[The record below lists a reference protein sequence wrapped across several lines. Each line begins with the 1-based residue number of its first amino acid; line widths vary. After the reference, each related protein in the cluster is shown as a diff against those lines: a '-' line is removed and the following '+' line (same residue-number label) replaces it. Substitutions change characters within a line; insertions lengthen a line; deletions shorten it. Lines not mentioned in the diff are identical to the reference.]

1 MYFKKTENANEGK
14 DRLVLLISTII
25 GYFAVFTLKKADII
39 NSYIGAIVLIFLYMY
54 LDFNI
59 TNIFFTSK
67 RTTFKIYIFMV
78 LEIMHFFMMAFTL
91 KNIFV
96 YFVGLGILTY
106 LITIDEG
113 KVELKKI
120 YQFVGLYTLI
130 KVIFILT
137 WIIYRG

>member
-1 MYFKKTENANEGK
+1 MYFKKIENANEGK

-39 NSYIGAIVLIFLYMY
+39 NSYIGAIILIFLYMY

-130 KVIFILT
+130 KVIFVLT
-137 WIIYRG
+137 WIVF

>member
-25 GYFAVFTLKKADII
+25 GYFAVFALKKVDII

-113 KVELKKI
+113 KVEQKKI
-120 YQFVGLYTLI
+120 YQFIGLYTLI
-130 KVIFILT
+130 KVIFVLT
-137 WIIYRG
+137 WIIF

>member
-14 DRLVLLISTII
+14 DRLALLISTII
-25 GYFAVFTLKKADII
+25 GYFAIFVLKKADII

-113 KVELKKI
+113 KVEQKKI
-120 YQFVGLYTLI
+120 YQFIGLYTLI
-130 KVIFILT
+130 KVIFVLT
-137 WIIYRG
+137 

>member
-1 MYFKKTENANEGK
+1 MYLKKTENASEGK

-25 GYFAVFTLKKADII
+25 GYFAVFALKKADII
-39 NSYIGAIVLIFLYMY
+39 NSYIGAIILIFLYMY

-120 YQFVGLYTLI
+120 YQFIGLYTLI
-130 KVIFILT
+130 KVIFVLT
-137 WIIYRG
+137 WIIF

>member
-1 MYFKKTENANEGK
+1 MYFKKTENASEGK

-25 GYFAVFTLKKADII
+25 GYFAVFTLKKADVI

-78 LEIMHFFMMAFTL
+78 LEIMHFFMMGFSL

-96 YFVGLGILTY
+96 YFLGLGILTY

-120 YQFVGLYTLI
+120 YQFIGLYTLI
-130 KVIFILT
+130 KVIFVLT
-137 WIIYRG
+137 WIIF

>member
-1 MYFKKTENANEGK
+1 MYFKKIENANEGK

-78 LEIMHFFMMAFTL
+78 LEIMHFFMMAFNL

-120 YQFVGLYTLI
+120 YQFIGLYTLI
-130 KVIFILT
+130 KVIFALT
-137 WIIYRG
+137 WIIF

>member
-1 MYFKKTENANEGK
+1 MYFKKTENVSEGK

-25 GYFAVFTLKKADII
+25 GYFAVFTLKKADVI

-130 KVIFILT
+130 KVIFVLT
-137 WIIYRG
+137 WIIF

>member
-1 MYFKKTENANEGK
+1 MYFKKTENTSEGK

-25 GYFAVFTLKKADII
+25 GYFAVFALKKADII
-39 NSYIGAIVLIFLYMY
+39 NSYIGAIILIFLYMY

-96 YFVGLGILTY
+96 YFLGLGILTY

-130 KVIFILT
+130 KVIFVLT
-137 WIIYRG
+137 WIVF

>member
-1 MYFKKTENANEGK
+1 MYFKKTENASEGK
-14 DRLVLLISTII
+14 DRIVLLISTII
-25 GYFAVFTLKKADII
+25 GYFAVFTLKKADVI

-96 YFVGLGILTY
+96 YFLGLGILTY

-113 KVELKKI
+113 KVEQKKI
-120 YQFVGLYTLI
+120 YQFIGLYTLI
-130 KVIFILT
+130 KVIFVLT
-137 WIIYRG
+137 WIIF

>member
-1 MYFKKTENANEGK
+1 MYFKKTENASEGK

-25 GYFAVFTLKKADII
+25 GYFAVFTLKKADVI

-59 TNIFFTSK
+59 TNIFFMSK

-130 KVIFILT
+130 KVIFVLT
-137 WIIYRG
+137 WIVF

>member
-1 MYFKKTENANEGK
+1 MYFKKIENANEGK

-25 GYFAVFTLKKADII
+25 GYFAVFALKKADVV

-113 KVELKKI
+113 KVEQKKI
-120 YQFVGLYTLI
+120 YQFIGLYTLI
-130 KVIFILT
+130 KVIFVLT
-137 WIIYRG
+137 WIIF

>member
-1 MYFKKTENANEGK
+1 MYFKKTENASEGK

-25 GYFAVFTLKKADII
+25 GYFAVFTLKKADVI

-120 YQFVGLYTLI
+120 YQFIGLYTLI
-130 KVIFILT
+130 KVIFALT
-137 WIIYRG
+137 WIIF

>member
-1 MYFKKTENANEGK
+1 MYFKKTENASEGK

-25 GYFAVFTLKKADII
+25 GYFAVFTLKKADVI

>member
-1 MYFKKTENANEGK
+1 MYFKKTENASEGK

-25 GYFAVFTLKKADII
+25 GYFAVFTLKKADVI

-78 LEIMHFFMMAFTL
+78 LEIMHFFMTAFTL

-130 KVIFILT
+130 KVIFVLT
-137 WIIYRG
+137 WIVF

>member
-1 MYFKKTENANEGK
+1 MYFKKIENANEGK

-113 KVELKKI
+113 KVEQKKI
-120 YQFVGLYTLI
+120 YQFIGLYTLI
-130 KVIFILT
+130 KVIFVLT
-137 WIIYRG
+137 WIIF

>member
-39 NSYIGAIVLIFLYMY
+39 NSYIGAIILIFLYMY

-96 YFVGLGILTY
+96 YFLGLGILTY

-120 YQFVGLYTLI
+120 YQFIGLYTLI

>member
-1 MYFKKTENANEGK
+1 MYFKKTENASEGK

-25 GYFAVFTLKKADII
+25 GYFAVFTLKKADVI

-120 YQFVGLYTLI
+120 YQFIGLYTLI
-130 KVIFILT
+130 KVIFVLT
-137 WIIYRG
+137 WIIF

>member
-1 MYFKKTENANEGK
+1 MYLKKTENASEGK

-25 GYFAVFTLKKADII
+25 GYFAVFALKKADII
-39 NSYIGAIVLIFLYMY
+39 NSYIGAIILIFLYMY
-54 LDFNI
+54 LDFNV

-78 LEIMHFFMMAFTL
+78 LEIMHFFMMAFSL

-96 YFVGLGILTY
+96 YFLGLGILTY

-120 YQFVGLYTLI
+120 YQFIGLYTLI
-130 KVIFILT
+130 KVIFVLT
-137 WIIYRG
+137 WIVF

>member
-1 MYFKKTENANEGK
+1 MYFKKIENANEGK

-120 YQFVGLYTLI
+120 YQFIGLYTLI
-130 KVIFILT
+130 KVIFVLT
-137 WIIYRG
+137 WIIF

>member
-1 MYFKKTENANEGK
+1 MYFKKTENASEGK

-25 GYFAVFTLKKADII
+25 GYFAVFTLKKADVI

-78 LEIMHFFMMAFTL
+78 LEIMHFFMMAFSL
-91 KNIFV
+91 RNIFI
-96 YFVGLGILTY
+96 YFLGLGILTY
-106 LITIDEG
+106 LIITDEG
-113 KVELKKI
+113 KTETNKI
-120 YQFVGLYTLI
+120 YQFIGLYTLI
-130 KVIFILT
+130 KVIFALT
-137 WIIYRG
+137 WIFF

>member
-1 MYFKKTENANEGK
+1 MYFKKIENASEGK

-25 GYFAVFTLKKADII
+25 GYFAVFTLKKADVI

-130 KVIFILT
+130 KVIFVLT
-137 WIIYRG
+137 WIVF

>member
-1 MYFKKTENANEGK
+1 MYFKKTENASEGK

-25 GYFAVFTLKKADII
+25 GYFAVFTLKKADVI

-130 KVIFILT
+130 KEILS
-137 WIIYRG
+137 

>member
-1 MYFKKTENANEGK
+1 MYLKKTENASEGK

-25 GYFAVFTLKKADII
+25 GYFAVFTLKKADVI

-120 YQFVGLYTLI
+120 YQFIGLYTLI
-130 KVIFILT
+130 KVIFVLT
-137 WIIYRG
+137 WIIF

>member
-1 MYFKKTENANEGK
+1 MYFKKIENANEGK

-78 LEIMHFFMMAFTL
+78 LVIMHFFMMAFNL

-120 YQFVGLYTLI
+120 YQFIGLYTLI
-130 KVIFILT
+130 KVIFVLT
-137 WIIYRG
+137 WIIF

>member
-1 MYFKKTENANEGK
+1 MYLKKTENASEGK

-25 GYFAVFTLKKADII
+25 GYFAVFALKKADII
-39 NSYIGAIVLIFLYMY
+39 NSYIGAIILIFLYMY

-78 LEIMHFFMMAFTL
+78 LEIMHFFMMGFSL

-120 YQFVGLYTLI
+120 YQFIGLYTLI
-130 KVIFILT
+130 KVIFVLK
-137 WIIYRG
+137 WIVF

>member
-1 MYFKKTENANEGK
+1 MYFKKTENASEGK

-130 KVIFILT
+130 KVIFVLT
-137 WIIYRG
+137 WIIF

>member
-1 MYFKKTENANEGK
+1 MYFKKIENANEGK

-39 NSYIGAIVLIFLYMY
+39 NSCIGAIVLIFLYMY

-120 YQFVGLYTLI
+120 YQFIGLYTLI
-130 KVIFILT
+130 KVIFVLT
-137 WIIYRG
+137 WIIF

>member
-1 MYFKKTENANEGK
+1 MYFKKIENANEGK

-25 GYFAVFTLKKADII
+25 GYFAVFTLKKADVI

-130 KVIFILT
+130 KVIFVLT
-137 WIIYRG
+137 WIVF